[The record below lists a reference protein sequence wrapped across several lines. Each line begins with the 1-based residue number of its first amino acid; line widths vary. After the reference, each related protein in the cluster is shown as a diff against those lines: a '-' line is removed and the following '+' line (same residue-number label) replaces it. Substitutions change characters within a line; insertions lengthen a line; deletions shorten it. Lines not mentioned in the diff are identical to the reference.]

1 LKLRASYGELG
12 NQNFGDYAFQGVIN
26 SGVVY
31 TFNGVRY
38 TGGIQTSVV
47 SESLQWEEKATTNV
61 GIDAI
66 LLNNHLDV
74 SVEYYNAR
82 STNILIDAPIPA
94 LVGSI
99 NLAPP
104 ANAASF
110 SNKGIEIAA
119 TYHKNKGDFTFDI
132 SANLA
137 TVKNEVLKLGLVNSD
152 PIITG
157 GFKTEI
163 GRPIGSHYGFIYE
176 GIYQTQAE
184 ITAHAVHTFAPALK
198 PGDVKYKDI
207 SGPDGKPDGFVDER
221 YDRVYLGSGIPKFHY
236 GFNFAAQYKQFDFTL
251 FASGSGKFKINSRFY
266 RDLMHSGG
274 ASNYS
279 TDILDRWTPT
289 NTNTDIPRL
298 NSADVNNFR
307 DSDRP
312 GWLQD
317 GTYLR
322 INTLSLGYVL
332 PTNMVKGLNRAR
344 VYLSVQNL
352 YTFQSFKGYNP
363 DFTAGVLTNGFDFGS
378 YPKPRTIMLGAQ
390 LVF

>member
-1 LKLRASYGELG
+1 MISSGATNSAKGTEFINNLDSYFGRINYNYDDKYLLAASIRRDGSSRFSPQLKYGTFPGVSVGWKISNEKFWTVPASTISSLKLRASYGELG
-12 NQNFGDYAFQGVIN
+12 NQNFADYAYQGVIN

-47 SESLQWEEKATTNV
+47 SETLQWEEKATTNV

-66 LLNNHLDV
+66 LLNNHLDFT
-74 SVEYYNAR
+74 VEYYNAK

-119 TYHKNKGDFTFDI
+119 TYHKNKGAFTFDI

-137 TVKNEVLKLGLVNSD
+137 TVKNEVLRLGLVNSD

-163 GRPIGSHYGFIYE
+163 GRPIGAHYGFVYE

-184 ITAHAVHTFAPALK
+184 ITAHAVHTFSPGVKL
-198 PGDVKYKDI
+198 GDVKYKDI
-207 SGPDGKPDGFVDER
+207 SGPLGKPDGFVDET

-251 FASGSGKFKINSRFY
+251 FASGSGKFLINSRFY
-266 RDLMHSGG
+266 RTSCIPAELPIIAPIFLTGG
-274 ASNYS
+274 H
-279 TDILDRWTPT
+279 PP
-289 NTNTDIPRL
+289 IPIRI
-298 NSADVNNFR
+298 FR
-307 DSDRP
+307 
-312 GWLQD
+312 
-317 GTYLR
+317 
-322 INTLSLGYVL
+322 V
-332 PTNMVKGLNRAR
+332 
-344 VYLSVQNL
+344 
-352 YTFQSFKGYNP
+352 
-363 DFTAGVLTNGFDFGS
+363 
-378 YPKPRTIMLGAQ
+378 
-390 LVF
+390 